1 MQDVTYEQPESRYEY
16 VVDKRH
22 STIGHKTEVFACM
35 DQVHGWCSHQKASIL
50 VDIIAAAGARTIVE
64 IGVWGGK
71 SLLPMAYTLKK
82 RPENGKI
89 YGIDPW
95 DNVASIEGATHEHN
109 IAYWSVVDHE
119 GVLRQ
124 LEKVIHDWG
133 LEEQVELIRA
143 SSADAPIIENIDV
156 LHIDGNHSEVT
167 SYIDV
172 TKWVPLVR
180 KGGWIIFDDMNWFEN
195 GVTTTKRAIDYLNE
209 HCHQIA
215 EINESC
221 QWGIWYKP

>member
-1 MQDVTYEQPESRYEY
+1 MYQQPESHFEY
-16 VVDKRH
+16 VIDKRD
-22 STIGHKTEVFACM
+22 STIGLKLPAFGCM

-50 VDIIAAAGARTIVE
+50 LDIILAIKPKTIVE

-71 SLLPMAYTLKK
+71 SLLPMGYALKVFGK
-82 RPENGKI
+82 GKI

-95 DNVASIEGATHEHN
+95 DNEASLEGVMHESN
-109 IAYWSVVDHE
+109 IAYWSHIDHN
-119 GVLRQ
+119 GVLKRLMEVIQ
-124 LEKVIHDWG
+124 QYELEDNI
-133 LEEQVELIRA
+133 ELIRC
-143 SSADAPIIENIDV
+143 SSADAPPIQDIEI

-195 GVTTTKRAIDYLNE
+195 GVTTTGRAVEYLNT
-209 HCHQIA
+209 HCHKIA
-215 EINESC
+215 EINEAC
-221 QWGIWYKP
+221 LWGIWYKP

>member
-1 MQDVTYEQPESRYEY
+1 MHDVTYEQPESHFEY
-16 VVDKRH
+16 VVDKRE
-22 STIGHKTEVFACM
+22 STIGLKIPAFACM
-35 DQVHGWCSHQKASIL
+35 DQVHGWCSHHKASIL
-50 VDIIAAAGARTIVE
+50 MDIILAIKPKTIVE

-71 SLLPMAYTLKK
+71 SLLPMAYALKVF
-82 RPENGKI
+82 GKGVI

-95 DNVASIEGATHEHN
+95 DNQASLEGVMHESN
-109 IAYWSVVDHE
+109 IAYWRLVDHE
-119 GVLRQ
+119 SVLNR
-124 LEKVIHDWG
+124 LMDVIDQYD
-133 LEEQVELIRA
+133 LNDNVKLIR
-143 SSADAPIIENIDV
+143 STSANAPIVKDIDI

-167 SYIDV
+167 SFLDV

-180 KGGWIIFDDMNWFEN
+180 KGGWIVFDDMNWFEN
-195 GVTTTKRAIDYLNE
+195 GVTTTGRAVEYLNT